1 MFEITTGKWSRYEI
15 CFISLQVDEVDMR
28 YVDIFTTGKWNI
40 YEICLISLHRFQI
53 WLISLEVN
61 GSDINYV

>member
-15 CFISLQVDEVDMR
+15 YLISLQVDGVDMR
-28 YVDIFTTGKWNI
+28 YVDIFTTGKWNR

-61 GSDINYV
+61 EQI